1 MQIELLDLIDA
12 KIHYFLKSKVLQRSV
27 ELFNSG
33 FCCAESVLLSVSE
46 SKGIESDLIPKI
58 ATGFCGGISH
68 TDGIC
73 GAISGGILAINMIYG
88 RSKPSDPREDSEV
101 KVQDLISTFKENFH
115 STHCYKLTGCDLG
128 TEEGQEKYN
137 INECY
142 ELCDKFVFEATKL
155 TLDLIED

>member
-1 MQIELLDLIDA
+1 MAESKNI
-12 KIHYFLKSKVLQRSV
+12 KSK
-27 ELFNSG
+27 
-33 FCCAESVLLSVSE
+33 
-46 SKGIESDLIPKI
+46 LIPKI
-58 ATGFCGGISH
+58 ATGFCGGMSH

-73 GAISGGILAINMIYG
+73 GAISGGILAINMING
-88 RSKPSDPREDSEV
+88 RNRISDPREDNNS
-101 KVQDLISTFKENFH
+101 KVQKLVASFDKQFCSTQ
-115 STHCYKLTGCDLG
+115 CYTLTGCDLE